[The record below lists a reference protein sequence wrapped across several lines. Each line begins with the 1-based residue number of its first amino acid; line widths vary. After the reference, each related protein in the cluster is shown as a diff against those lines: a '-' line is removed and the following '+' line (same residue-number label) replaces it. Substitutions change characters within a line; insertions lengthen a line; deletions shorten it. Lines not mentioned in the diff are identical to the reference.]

1 MLGENTLELPGALF
15 DDNIGHFGVEEPE
28 KGVKV
33 ATKVK
38 LGC

>member
-1 MLGENTLELPGALF
+1 MLGENILIF
-15 DDNIGHFGVEEPE
+15 DDNSGPFGVEEPE